1 MSKERWRN
9 LPICHKE
16 AEKLDIIL
24 VCDGAASVGQ
34 VGHEVGA
41 KLTKD
46 NPTQARMCCLS
57 AVAAGSKPH
66 VEIARKAK
74 RLIAINGCA
83 NKCTSKI
90 LENLGIKPTFE
101 FTIVNEGVEKV
112 PTLDF
117 DDADVERIA
126 QKITKTIESA
136 TGNK

>member
-1 MSKERWRN
+1 MPKENWQK
-9 LPICHKE
+9 LPMCHKE
-16 AEKLDIIL
+16 AEKLSIIL

-34 VGHEVGA
+34 VGHEVGV

-46 NPTQARMCCLS
+46 MPEEARMCCLA

-66 VEIARKAK
+66 VEIAQKAK

-90 LENLGIKPTFE
+90 LANLNIKPHFE
-101 FTIVNEGVEKV
+101 YTIVEKVVEKV

-117 DDADVERIA
+117 DEADVERIA
-126 QKITKTIESA
+126 NEISKEIEA
-136 TGNK
+136 HL